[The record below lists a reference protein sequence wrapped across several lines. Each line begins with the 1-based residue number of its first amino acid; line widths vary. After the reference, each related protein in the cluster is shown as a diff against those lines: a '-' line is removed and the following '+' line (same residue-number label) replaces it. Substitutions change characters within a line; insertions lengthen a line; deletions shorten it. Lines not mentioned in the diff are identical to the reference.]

1 MGPIKTVADTTN
13 FRRVISND
21 LLTQTC
27 EAASMTPVCQNE
39 SSQPGCTIILPW
51 KKLRN
56 NIFNHCR
63 RNVDWSTTNKDC
75 HNLKHLF
82 LYNHQMQQPFMV
94 TPEEAPDG
102 LDTWSSRSLDPGE
115 KIFSG
120 LNGEMF
126 YALCS
131 PQIGVKIKE
140 KILTTKALS
149 SACPTTTT
157 TTTTATVKPVQNQM
171 SQRDL
176 TNHLN
181 KRKCPPSVKSSTS
194 KEGHNSSVS
203 SGLPV
208 IDIFL
213 NPAKAK
219 VLKQVQKETA
229 QELKKSRH
237 QTQVSCHHNWTF

>member
-1 MGPIKTVADTTN
+1 
-13 FRRVISND
+13 
-21 LLTQTC
+21 
-27 EAASMTPVCQNE
+27 
-39 SSQPGCTIILPW
+39 
-51 KKLRN
+51 
-56 NIFNHCR
+56 
-63 RNVDWSTTNKDC
+63 
-75 HNLKHLF
+75 
-82 LYNHQMQQPFMV
+82 MQQPFMV

-102 LDTWSSRSLDPGE
+102 LDNWLARSLDYGE

-140 KILTTKALS
+140 KILTTKALP

-194 KEGHNSSVS
+194 KEGHNSSVVS
-203 SGLPV
+203 SRLPV

-237 QTQVSCHHNWTF
+237 QTQVSCNHNWTF